1 MPGIAAANPE
11 IAFHCDAAPGIALR
25 AQPGLRRTLPMSYG
39 AMAQLAQVS
48 VQIRKDHPMARR
60 RVGALL
66 FVSALLGAG
75 PALAQDAKDYP
86 NKPIRFI
93 VPYPPAG
100 GTDIVARI
108 LTEPLA
114 AALGQPIIIENRG
127 GAGGNVGTDV
137 AAKSAP
143 DGYTILFTLSSHT
156 INPKLYAKL
165 PFDVEKDFVPISLAA
180 LVPQILVANPSV
192 PANNVAELIA
202 LAKREPGK
210 LNYASVGTGS
220 PAHIAGELF
229 KLKAGIDIVHVPYKG
244 GGPAITDTLGG
255 QVQLAFV
262 SIPAA
267 LQYVKAGKLKAL
279 AVTSDKRSQAAPDI
293 PTIAESGVPDCV
305 VNSWYGA
312 LAPTKTPP
320 AIVAKLQ
327 AAFVR
332 VLAMPEV
339 KEKLFLQG
347 AEAASSSSAEFD
359 RRIRDELKQWEY
371 VIREAKIKAE

>member
-1 MPGIAAANPE
+1 L
-11 IAFHCDAAPGIALR
+11 ALAR
-25 AQPGLRRTLPMSYG
+25 VVALWFVT
-39 AMAQLAQVS
+39 AMLCAT
-48 VQIRKDHPMARR
+48 
-60 RVGALL
+60 
-66 FVSALLGAG
+66 

-108 LTEPLA
+108 IVDPLA
-114 AALGQPIIIENRG
+114 AVLGQPIVIENRG

-156 INPKLYAKL
+156 INPKLYEKL
-165 PFDVEKDFVPISLAA
+165 PFDVERDFVPISLAA
-180 LVPQILVANPSV
+180 LVPQILVASLSL
-192 PANNVAELIA
+192 PANNIAELIA

-229 KLKAGIDIVHVPYKG
+229 KLKAGVDIVHVPYKG
-244 GGPAITDTLGG
+244 GGPAVTDTLGG

-267 LQYVKAGKLKAL
+267 LQFVKAGKLKAL
-279 AVTSDKRSQAAPDI
+279 AVTSDKRSLAAPDI
-293 PTIAESGVPDCV
+293 PTIAESVPDCI

-312 LAPTKTPP
+312 LAPAKTPL
-320 AIVAKLQ
+320 AIIAKLQ
-327 AAFVR
+327 AAFAK
-332 VLAMPEV
+332 VLAQPEV
-339 KEKLFLQG
+339 KDKLFLQG
-347 AEAASSSSAEFD
+347 AEAASSTSAEFD

>member
-1 MPGIAAANPE
+1 LALARGAALW
-11 IAFHCDAAPGIALR
+11 FV
-25 AQPGLRRTLPMSYG
+25 T
-39 AMAQLAQVS
+39 AMLCAT
-48 VQIRKDHPMARR
+48 
-60 RVGALL
+60 
-66 FVSALLGAG
+66 

-108 LTEPLA
+108 IVDPLA
-114 AALGQPIIIENRG
+114 AVLGQPIVIENRG

-156 INPKLYAKL
+156 INPKLYEKL
-165 PFDVEKDFVPISLAA
+165 PFDVERDFVPISLAA
-180 LVPQILVANPSV
+180 LVPQILVANLSL
-192 PANNVAELIA
+192 PANNIAELIA

-229 KLKAGIDIVHVPYKG
+229 KLKAGVDIVHVPYKG
-244 GGPAITDTLGG
+244 GGPAVTDTLGG

-267 LQYVKAGKLKAL
+267 LQFVKAGKLKAL
-279 AVTSDKRSQAAPDI
+279 AVTSDKRSLAAPDI
-293 PTIAESGVPDCV
+293 PTIAESVPDCI

-312 LAPTKTPP
+312 LAPAKTPL
-320 AIVAKLQ
+320 AIIAKLQ
-327 AAFVR
+327 AAFAK
-332 VLAMPEV
+332 VLAQPEV
-339 KEKLFLQG
+339 KDKLFLQG
-347 AEAASSSSAEFD
+347 AEAASSTSAEFD

>member
-1 MPGIAAANPE
+1 MSRARLFGLPL
-11 IAFHCDAAPGIALR
+11 AL
-25 AQPGLRRTLPMSYG
+25 
-39 AMAQLAQVS
+39 
-48 VQIRKDHPMARR
+48 
-60 RVGALL
+60 ALL
-66 FVSALLGAG
+66 VAAGA
-75 PALAQDAKDYP
+75 ALAQDYP
-86 NKPIRFI
+86 NRPIRFI

-114 AALGQPIIIENRG
+114 TVLGQPIVIDNRG
-127 GAGGNVGTDV
+127 GAAGNLGTDL
-137 AAKSAP
+137 AAKAAP

-156 INPKLYAKL
+156 INPKLYDKL

-180 LVPQILVANPSV
+180 LIPQILVANPAV
-192 PANNVAELIA
+192 PVNNVQELIA

-220 PAHIAGELF
+220 PGHIAGELF
-229 KLKAGIDIVHVPYKG
+229 KLKTGVDIVHVPYKG
-244 GGPAITDTLGG
+244 GGPAVTDTLGG
-255 QVQLAFV
+255 QVQLLFV

-267 LQYVKAGKLKAL
+267 MQYVKAGKLKAL
-279 AVTSDKRSQAAPDI
+279 AVTSDKRSLAAPEI

-312 LAPTKTPP
+312 LAPAKTPP

-327 AAFVR
+327 AAFAK
-332 VLAMPEV
+332 VLAQPEV

-347 AEAASSSSAEFD
+347 AEAASSTSAEFD
-359 RRIRDELKQWEY
+359 RRIHDELKQWEY
-371 VIREAKIKAE
+371 VIREAKIRAE